1 VIRVFRLTNAMNVL
15 EAVKGRRSIRDFHDR
30 PVAHEAIDDLIEA
43 LRWAPSAGN
52 LQSRK
57 FYLVFNEDKR
67 RRLAAAAGN
76 KDLAARLKKAVKAA
90 LGKNALTSAPLVVV
104 ACLDRG
110 IHARYGE
117 RGERLYAIQDVAASL
132 MNMML
137 VAHDQGLG
145 TVWIG
150 AFDEQEVAEVLG
162 LPEHLRPVALV
173 PVGYPARV
181 PAPPPRVSPEQV
193 AEFVR

>member
-1 VIRVFRLTNAMNVL
+1 MNVL
-15 EAVKGRRSIRDFHDR
+15 DAIKGRRSIRDFQAR
-30 PVAHEAIDDLIEA
+30 PIPPEAIDDLIEA

-57 FYLVFNEDKR
+57 FFLVFNEDLR
-67 RRLAAAAGN
+67 RQLAAAAGSR
-76 KDLAARLKKAVKAA
+76 DLAARLKKAVKTA
-90 LGKNALTSAPLVVV
+90 LGKNALTAAPLVVV
-104 ACLDRG
+104 ACMNRG

-117 RGERLYAIQDVAASL
+117 RGERLYAIQDTAASL

-137 VAHDQGLG
+137 AAHDRGLG
-145 TVWIG
+145 SVWVG
-150 AFDEQEVAEVLG
+150 AFDEQAVTAALG

-181 PAPPPRVSPEQV
+181 GAPPPRFSREQV